1 MMLRSS
7 FRCTRFIP
15 RAWLSATSCRNQQRS
30 SSDPIQQSFVEKI
43 RSFTQKQA
51 ALGDGFFVEASPT
64 LTEEYKEESDRLAR
78 TYSYTADWLKFPA
91 MKFDDSKISIISLDE
106 PHEIEEERLEAL
118 DTISER
124 ELSPKIT
131 TPLDIPLE
139 TEGYA
144 LQIFNEEDS
153 TVEPSLDE
161 VLKNDYLLCNPEDEQ
176 LYDDDK
182 IIYYSHLGEDDSTP
196 APEVIQTKESEKF
209 DVRF

>member
-1 MMLRSS
+1 MLRSS
-7 FRCTRFIP
+7 FRCTRYMS

-30 SSDPIQQSFVEKI
+30 SSDPIQQSFIEKI

-51 ALGDGFFVEASPT
+51 ALGAGFLVEASPT
-64 LTEEYKEESDRLAR
+64 LTDEYNEETNRLAR
-78 TYSYTADWLKFPA
+78 IYSYTDDWLKFPT
-91 MKFDDSKISIISLDE
+91 MKFDDSKISIIGLDE
-106 PHEIEEERLEAL
+106 PHKIEEERLEVL

-124 ELSPKIT
+124 EFSPKIT

-144 LQIFNEEDS
+144 LQIFNEDDS
-153 TVEPSLDE
+153 SLEPNLDE
-161 VLKNDYLLCNPEDEQ
+161 VLQNDYLLCNPEDEQ

-182 IIYYSHLGEDDSTP
+182 VIYYDHLGESDSTP
-196 APEVIQTKESEKF
+196 ETEVIKTKESEKF